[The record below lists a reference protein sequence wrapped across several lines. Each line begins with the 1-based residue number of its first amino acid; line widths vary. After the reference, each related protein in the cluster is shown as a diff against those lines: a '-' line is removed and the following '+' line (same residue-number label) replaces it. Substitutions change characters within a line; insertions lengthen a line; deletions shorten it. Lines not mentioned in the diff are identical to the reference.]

1 MNIPTWTLIIHDP
14 SREELDIVH
23 QDGSNGE
30 EAMAAFATANPTSE
44 KNLVAA
50 IPGRVELGTYA
61 APGISF
67 PGDGMVKVSWLASQ
81 LAYEDE
87 QGKRKERHKTLTDL
101 LKQLRDRDD
110 CQAEY
115 LQISTSLPAHPWDDP
130 TAEWWSTDAPG
141 IIESIEELLATEEVP
156 A

>member
-1 MNIPTWTLIIHDP
+1 MNTNTWTLIVHDP
-14 SREELDIVH
+14 SREELEIVH
-23 QDGSNGE
+23 QDGANGE

-50 IPGRVELGTYA
+50 IPGRVELNTYTV
-61 APGISF
+61 PGISF

-81 LAYEDE
+81 LADEDE

-101 LKQLRDRDD
+101 LQQLSERHDY
-110 CQAEY
+110 QAEY

-141 IIESIEELLATEEVP
+141 VIETIEELLSTEEVK